1 MTAQKHSAM
10 PASSSVKAARTRL
23 AQALAARVESQSSTP
38 SKGPAPAWHAIAHK
52 AQASQNALPQVT
64 NLRTGRV

>member
-1 MTAQKHSAM
+1 MTQMNSAM
-10 PASSSVKAARTRL
+10 PASSSVMAASKSPMKAL
-23 AQALAARVESQSSTP
+23 EARVESQSSTP
-38 SKGPAPAWHAIAHK
+38 SKGRASTWHAIVHK